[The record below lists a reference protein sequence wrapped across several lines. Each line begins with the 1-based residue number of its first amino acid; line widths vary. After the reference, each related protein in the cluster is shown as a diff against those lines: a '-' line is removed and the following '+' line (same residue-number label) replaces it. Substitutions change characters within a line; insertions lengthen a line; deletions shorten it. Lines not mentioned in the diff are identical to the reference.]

1 MPLTYIPL
9 SVAKQ
14 DEDNETV
21 DEQFEIPSADLTI
34 LPVAKLGTGHFG
46 DVHRALLRESDGK
59 QIMVAVKKLKV
70 STDVDLSPQQRA
82 EEYLQHLKSLQ
93 CETKIM
99 SSIGTHPNVLRLI
112 GAVTKNRDDFCIIT
126 EYCEYGS
133 LEKFLTDKEKQEKF
147 INEYVVS
154 SNDGYRLPTSEFY
167 WKRQRDSSWDANFEQ
182 RRKEGLVTTSDL
194 VWFGFQIAHAVE
206 FLMNKSIL
214 HRDLA
219 LRNMLL
225 TDGYIVKVADFGLS
239 RQIHNGI
246 YQPSQPS
253 AMPIAY
259 LAPEV
264 LQYRQFSKKS
274 ESWAFGIVL
283 WELFTLAGRQPYQ
296 NECGHVDESSVGAF
310 LGSDKRLPMP
320 EFASFSMRKLI
331 AELWNKDPADRPD
344 FVVVKTK
351 IVDELQNANPHLE
364 ALAQQAMNLDCSTSS
379 RPSDS
384 LISYEMLDKEQ
395 LKPQKVVRVNE
406 PSRKRIPEH
415 RKARCFI
422 LIAALVV
429 AAILLVVLLF
439 LWIQSQELAPRNE
452 TQLNSTTTNTEKNTG
467 TARGPEN
474 LRAWR
479 SMLLVTGDGR
489 EIMKGNDFHRNGFV
503 YSKKGSWD
511 LETWASNSTFIKNKT
526 DNDPLTLKI
535 EVFVDRASIGCKAPE
550 AKPPT
555 LINYEEECNRLPT
568 NAKLFYNGTCYVGSN
583 TETHFDH
590 AIKLCNDIPW
600 AAVSRLAWIES
611 EHLLEMLRKHLIVHE
626 RSGLKVFC
634 FALAYIHEAAAL
646 SL

>member
-70 STDVDLSPQQRA
+70 STDVDLSPEQRA

-93 CETKIM
+93 CETRIM

-194 VWFGFQIAHAVE
+194 IWFGFQIAHAVE

-239 RQIHNGI
+239 RQIHDGI

-320 EFASFSMRKLI
+320 EFAPFSMRKLI
-331 AELWNKDPADRPD
+331 AELWNRDPADRPD

-351 IVDELQNANPHLE
+351 IVDELQNANPHLA
-364 ALAQQAMNLDCSTSS
+364 ALAQQAMNLDSSTSS

-384 LISYEMLDKEQ
+384 LISYEMLEKEQ
-395 LKPQKVVRVNE
+395 LRPQKVVSANQS
-406 PSRKRIPEH
+406 SRKRIPEH
-415 RKARCFI
+415 RKARFFV

-429 AAILLVVLLF
+429 AVILLAVLLF
-439 LWIQSQELAPRNE
+439 SWIQPQELAPRNE
-452 TQLNSTTTNTEKNTG
+452 TQLNSAATNMEKNTG
-467 TARGPEN
+467 TAPDARGIVAVRWSWSLNASLLHSKISGHRFYGPLGALDLGSGCGTAKWVPFATREDRNDTIVDFPFCLEYRAGPEN

-511 LETWASNSTFIKNKT
+511 FETWASNSTFIKNKT

-535 EVFVDRASIGCKAPE
+535 EVFVDRASIGCKARE
-550 AKPPT
+550 FV
-555 LINYEEECNRLPT
+555 LLLVC
-568 NAKLFYNGTCYVGSN
+568 FY
-583 TETHFDH
+583 
-590 AIKLCNDIPW
+590 
-600 AAVSRLAWIES
+600 
-611 EHLLEMLRKHLIVHE
+611 
-626 RSGLKVFC
+626 
-634 FALAYIHEAAAL
+634 
-646 SL
+646 